1 MSVAHQMNSL
11 IDFSYGRPQHAKRA
25 VDAVSGHLKS
35 PIKLAIN
42 RKQIQ
47 SISSWD
53 NIVEYHLN
61 HTFDTY

>member
-11 IDFSYGRPQHAKRA
+11 IDFSYGTPQHGKRA
-25 VDAVSGHLKS
+25 VDAVSGRLKS

-47 SISSWD
+47 SLSFWD
-53 NIVEYHLN
+53 DIC
-61 HTFDTY
+61 